1 MPGSTGW
8 CSAAHRRSGRDRSS
22 GRLPERRPRAARRNR
37 RRACD
42 ADRIAD
48 EPGDGPDL
56 RAELDELQATPPD
69 EFVAARNALVKR
81 LRAEKRRAEATEV
94 AALRKPPRAVWAL
107 NRLALSDDP
116 HLADLLD
123 AIDAVAGADAAGY
136 REAVGA
142 LRDRIGDTVDAA
154 VAGVGA
160 PRPDDHPEVMAALQ
174 AVLGDPGALALLVDG
189 RLAEVPTGGLG
200 ALGLLPGPPAGG
212 TERAPRPSGRARPK
226 LGIPRAPVAD
236 DEEGEDDEARE
247 DEVAEGQ
254 ADADVDE
261 SLAERR
267 RAKVRERLEREL
279 VAAVTARDQAAT
291 ALAGATSEREAA
303 ADALAV
309 SEDEVASAEAA
320 LAEARARRDEEA
332 DALTAAEAAEQEAAA
347 ADEQAAE
354 REAAARAAL
363 VEHGP

>member
-1 MPGSTGW
+1 M
-8 CSAAHRRSGRDRSS
+8 
-22 GRLPERRPRAARRNR
+22 ARRIGP
-37 RRACD
+37 RACD
-42 ADRIAD
+42 AERIAD
-48 EPGDGPDL
+48 DPGDGPDL
-56 RAELDELQATPPD
+56 RAELDQLHATPPD

-81 LRAEKRRAEATEV
+81 LRADKRRAEATEV

-123 AIDAVAGADAAGY
+123 AIDAVAEADAAGY
-136 REAVGA
+136 REAVAA

-154 VAGVGA
+154 VAAVDA

-174 AVLGDPGALALLVDG
+174 AVLGDPDALALLVDG

-200 ALGLLPGPPAGG
+200 ALGLLPGAPAGA

-226 LGIPRAPVAD
+226 LGVPRAPVAD
-236 DEEGEDDEARE
+236 EADDGEPDDLGAPGEEDAAPEGEGDGEVDD
-247 DEVAEGQ
+247 
-254 ADADVDE
+254 

-267 RAKVRERLEREL
+267 RAKERDRLEREL

-291 ALAGATSEREAA
+291 ALAAATAEREAA
-303 ADALAV
+303 ADGLA
-309 SEDEVASAEAA
+309 ERDDEVAAAEAA
-320 LAEARARRDEEA
+320 LAEARSRRNEQAEA
-332 DALTAAEAAEQEAAA
+332 VAVAEAAEQEAVT
-347 ADEQAAE
+347 ADEQAAD

-363 VEHGP
+363 ADHGP